1 MRNVRALA
9 LIGLVVLSAASVAV
23 GPAAGAPGVV
33 TISTETTPDQP
44 APGENVTITTTIT
57 NPEGGSESYS
67 VRNVELRATEADDS
81 ELYDEDGTDS
91 SIGVGE
97 TVTRELAAEVETSG
111 EQTYVLHI
119 QLLSNG
125 QVRNLERTVT
135 VTAGQPDPALSLSA
149 EPLGPSGDTTLR
161 LNVSNP
167 RPDTIRSLTVDLAG
181 DSVSFDEDRRIVPQL
196 ASGSV
201 ATLRYPVSNVDT
213 GTGSVTAQVEYT
225 TADGEFVST
234 TETLTTT
241 VDRVK
246 NPGNVTLSAVEVRNV
261 GGELR
266 VSGQANNVG
275 GTAVSSVSV
284 AAADEADSLGP
295 VQSRTFVGELGASD
309 SREFSLAVA
318 TPESST
324 ETTIP
329 VDVEYLID
337 GERVSRTLS
346 VTYEP
351 GSNGDVSLS
360 GVEIVT
366 RSGETSIVG
375 RANNVGDTN
384 VSSLQISVAD
394 GAYSLGDAQSRTFVG
409 SLAPSGSGAF
419 DLAVGLPEDGQSA
432 TIPVEVRYRVDGQT
446 VSRSIAV
453 EHQPGSSGDIDLTGL
468 RIEQTGD
475 RLTIRGSTSNL
486 GTANASAV
494 VVSVGDGEAV
504 APAQSESSYFVG
516 SIDES
521 DFKSFQVDAQLT
533 ADTNETISIPV
544 EVRYRVDGQRVTQ
557 TIPVSYTPTT
567 QAPAGQPQRGSGTPV
582 ALLGGGLLAA
592 LVGGFAYRRYR

>member
-1 MRNVRALA
+1 MTNVRALA
-9 LIGLVVLSAASVAV
+9 LVGLVVLSAASVAV

-33 TISTETTPDQP
+33 TISTETAPDRP
-44 APGENVTITTTIT
+44 APGENVTVTTTIT

-67 VRNVELRATEADDS
+67 LRNVELRSSEADDS
-81 ELYDEDGTDS
+81 ELYDEDGTDT

-97 TVTRELAAEVETSG
+97 TVTRQLAAEVETSG
-111 EQTYVLHI
+111 EQTYVLHV

-149 EPLGPSGDTTLR
+149 APVGPSGDTTFR

-181 DSVSFDEDRRIVPQL
+181 DSVSFDEERRIVPQL

-201 ATLRYPVSNVDT
+201 ATLRYPVSNVST
-213 GTGSVTAQVEYT
+213 ATRAVTAQVEYT
-225 TADGEFVST
+225 TAAGEFVST

-284 AAADEADSLGP
+284 APADDADSLGP
-295 VQSRTFVGELGASD
+295 VQSRTFVGTIDASD

-318 TPESST
+318 TPESSS

-329 VDVEYLID
+329 VEVEYLID
-337 GERVSRTLS
+337 GERISRTLS
-346 VTYEP
+346 VSYEP

-366 RSGETSIVG
+366 RSGETTIVG
-375 RANNVGDTN
+375 SANNVGDTN

-419 DLAVGLPEDGQSA
+419 DLAIGLPGDGQSA
-432 TIPVEVRYRVDGQT
+432 TIPLEVRYRVDGQT

-453 EHQPGSSGDIDLTGL
+453 EHQPGSGGDIDLTGL

-486 GTANASAV
+486 GTTNASAV
-494 VVSVGDGEAV
+494 VVSVGDGETV

-521 DFKSFQVDAQLT
+521 DFKSFQIDAQLT
-533 ADTNETISIPV
+533 ADTNQTISIPV

-567 QAPAGQPQRGSGTPV
+567 QAPAGQPQSSSGPPV